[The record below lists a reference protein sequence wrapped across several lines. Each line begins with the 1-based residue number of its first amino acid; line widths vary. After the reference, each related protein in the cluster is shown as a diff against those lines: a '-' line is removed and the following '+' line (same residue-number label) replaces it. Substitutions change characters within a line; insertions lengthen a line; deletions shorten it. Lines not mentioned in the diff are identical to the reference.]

1 MVLIVLVSP
10 QTCKF
15 RYYGTEQT
23 ISTSNGGRVSH
34 RIRKNLRCSLRIE
47 SMMRGCTPSSGFYRA
62 LVGGA
67 ALLLWAA
74 TAQAQATPITH
85 GTLELIASNP
95 SIAPGQKLD
104 LGLRFQLD
112 KGWHIYWVN
121 PGDSGEPPRVEW
133 QLPAGLSAGPIE
145 WPTPRRFENG
155 SIVDYGYEDAV
166 LLIVP
171 LQAEASLPTRQPVR
185 INANVKLLVCSHE
198 MCVPGR
204 AELSLTLPIKSPP
217 MLNVHNNVLRKQDAE
232 NEHLF
237 AATRQSLPRPAPGGW
252 RFKVADANDSFVL
265 NVNLGREIA
274 GREVTQAIFFPLA
287 ESQIENAAPQKL
299 QPTATGFRLT
309 LRKSDRLLKP
319 IARLQGVL
327 VLAAGHSDSN
337 HPDSNQSYII
347 DVPIGKSGMARSSSI
362 KIHPAEASQP

>member
-1 MVLIVLVSP
+1 
-10 QTCKF
+10 
-15 RYYGTEQT
+15 
-23 ISTSNGGRVSH
+23 
-34 RIRKNLRCSLRIE
+34 
-47 SMMRGCTPSSGFYRA
+47 MRGRTLSSGRA
-62 LVGGA
+62 LLGGA
-67 ALLLWAA
+67 ALLLCSA
-74 TAQAQATPITH
+74 TAQAQSTPIPH
-85 GTLELIASNP
+85 GTLELIARTP

-133 QLPAGLSAGPIE
+133 QLPAGLTAGPIE
-145 WPTPRRFENG
+145 WPTPRRFESG
-155 SIVDYGYEDAV
+155 TIVDYGYEDDV

-171 LQAEASLPTRQPVR
+171 LRVEANPRTQQPIR
-185 INANVKLLVCSHE
+185 IDAKVKLLVCSHE
-198 MCVPGR
+198 MCIPGK

-217 MLNVHNNVLRKQDAE
+217 MLNVHNNVVRKQDVE

-237 AATRQSLPRPAPGGW
+237 AATSQSLPRPAPGNW
-252 RFKVADANDSFVL
+252 KLSAADANDSFVL
-265 NVNLGREIA
+265 SVNPAREITA
-274 GREVTQAIFFPLA
+274 REITQATFFPRA

-299 QPTATGFRLT
+299 QPTAAGFRLT

-327 VLAAGHSDSN
+327 VFSANHSDST

-347 DVPIGKSGMARSSSI
+347 DLPISESGAARSSSI
-362 KIHPAEASQP
+362 KIHLAEASQP